1 MLQVSYNKLKPVL
14 LTLFVFV
21 ISCSPEEAPES
32 TSVFSQIQ
40 TLPEILSE
48 NSGMTEYESLIWFIN
63 DSGNE
68 PFLYGYDKGSNDIV
82 KTIEVSGADNTD
94 WEDITQNSSSIFI
107 GDFGNNDGS
116 RSDLRIY
123 IIDKTDMSGG
133 SVSAVIPGGIIYF
146 SYEDQTDF
154 TSSNENTPFDCEA
167 FIATDNFIFLF
178 TKDWVSNKTS
188 IYSIPAEPGSYSAE
202 FKVQLNVNGL
212 ITSAFL
218 AADSNQNLFLL
229 GYTPFIPF
237 LWTLEG
243 FDTDNFTYTNCER
256 KDFIDYYGT
265 QTEGLLVSNDGS
277 VYISSEAF
285 TEFSINKPPQLFRLV
300 DD

>member
-1 MLQVSYNKLKPVL
+1 MLHYYIQKIKPVIL
-14 LTLFVFV
+14 ILFVFV

-32 TSVFSQIQ
+32 TAVFSKIQ

-63 DSGNE
+63 DSGNQ
-68 PFLYGYDKGSNDIV
+68 PSLYGYNKGSNEIV

-123 IIDKTDMSGG
+123 IIDKMDMAGG
-133 SVSAVIPGGIIYF
+133 SASVIPGGIIYF
-146 SYEDQTDF
+146 NYEDQTDF
-154 TSSNENTPFDCEA
+154 TSSNENTSFDCEA
-167 FIATDNFIFLF
+167 FIATEDSIFLF
-178 TKDWVSNKTS
+178 TKDWVSKKTS
-188 IYSIPAEPGSYSAE
+188 IYSIPVEPGTYSAD

-218 AADSNQNLFLL
+218 DADYDLLLL

-277 VYISSEAF
+277 VYISSEAITDF
-285 TEFSINKPPQLFRLV
+285 TINKPPQLFRLV